1 MRKLL
6 VLFLLAATATT
17 ACAEEEFPE
26 INSYGSWRLFTD
38 GEVCWISSRSIYP
51 DFGDGSPSIYVT
63 FYNKQEKGD
72 LAVHDLAKFK
82 GSEVIAIAVG
92 DEFYPLD
99 ADQEDP
105 SWAHDNTFS
114 LMDAL
119 KTKDFATVAFMGK
132 TGKEENYKFSLDGFN
147 QAAQQA
153 RYDCKKEA

>member
-6 VLFLLAATATT
+6 VLLLLAAIPAY
-17 ACAEEEFPE
+17 AEDEFSA
-26 INSYGSWRLFTD
+26 INSYGNWEVYTD
-38 GEVCWISSRSIYP
+38 GEVCWIGSRSIYP
-51 DFGDGSPSIYVT
+51 AFGDGSPSIYVT
-63 FYNKQEKGD
+63 FYNKQEEGD
-72 LAVHDLAKFK
+72 LAVYDLAKFK

-99 ADQEDP
+99 SDHEDR
-105 SWAHDNTFS
+105 SWAHDNTFG
-114 LMDAL
+114 LMEAL
-119 KTKDFATVAFMGK
+119 KTKDYASVAFMGK